1 MGERDR
7 ELETIKCPA
16 CGANT
21 RTKVKKDTA
30 LVFFPL
36 YCQKCKKEL
45 RITWVDGQQPDGR
58 HDRRRCRCG
67 FPGAGEVIFL
77 SIA

>member
-45 RITWVDGQQPDGR
+45 RITWVDGKITIYKTYPLGLPYP
-58 HDRRRCRCG
+58 C
-67 FPGAGEVIFL
+67 L
-77 SIA
+77 SANHPLH

>member
-7 ELETIKCPA
+7 ELETIKCPV

-45 RITWVDGQQPDGR
+45 TRRVYVHHTDEMRGQ
-58 HDRRRCRCG
+58 
-67 FPGAGEVIFL
+67 
-77 SIA
+77 SIKIINTMYM

>member
-1 MGERDR
+1 MGAYRDILGGY
-7 ELETIKCPA
+7 E
-16 CGANT
+16 
-21 RTKVKKDTA
+21 
-30 LVFFPL
+30 F
-36 YCQKCKKEL
+36 L
-45 RITWVDGQQPDGR
+45 RFGRRDDGLPGRWQQPDGR

>member
-1 MGERDR
+1 MMGFHGEQHKLLFDFSSYYLNFQRD
-7 ELETIKCPA
+7 
-16 CGANT
+16 
-21 RTKVKKDTA
+21 
-30 LVFFPL
+30 
-36 YCQKCKKEL
+36 
-45 RITWVDGQQPDGR
+45 DGLPGRWQQPDGR